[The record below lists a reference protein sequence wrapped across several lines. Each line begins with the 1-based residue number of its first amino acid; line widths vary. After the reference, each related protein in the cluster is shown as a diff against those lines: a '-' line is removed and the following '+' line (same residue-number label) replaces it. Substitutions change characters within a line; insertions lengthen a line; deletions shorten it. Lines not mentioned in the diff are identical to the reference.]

1 MSDWDPE
8 YLAAIEREQCRL
20 FAEGVKAALAAPVV
34 PRPSDIVMLREVVA
48 EIAARERPIVDVER
62 RDRAAEARWQQMAS
76 ELTPPPV
83 MGKYRSRGNDAYR
96 AITEGRVTTYAA
108 LKQRLLRDPEVA

>member
-8 YLAAIEREQCRL
+8 YLAAIEKEQCRL
-20 FAEGVKAALAAPVV
+20 CAEAVAAYRAEPV
-34 PRPSDIVMLREVVA
+34 RQSDIAMLREKVA
-48 EIAARERPIVDVER
+48 EIQARERPLVDIER

-96 AITEGRVTTYAA
+96 AITEGRVTTLAA